1 MNSNTKKL
9 LDLRERKSRIFQMGG
24 SKSIE
29 KQHERT
35 KMTAR
40 ERIDFLF
47 DAGTFMEVD
56 ALVKHRCTLF
66 GMEGKELPADA
77 VVTGSGKI
85 NGNNAFVAAED
96 FTVMAGTFGEMHGK
110 KICKVID
117 AAAKCG
123 SPFIQIIDSGGARL
137 QEGQDS
143 SEIYAQLFRRH
154 TLYSGVIPQITLL
167 LGSCGGGAAYGPALS
182 DFIIMV
188 DGISRMYMGGPA
200 FVKTMLGENKTEEE
214 LGGAKLHSEITGLCD
229 FVAKDDREAIG
240 ITREL
245 LSLLPSNNREKP
257 PIVKTE
263 DDPGRL
269 NKGIID
275 ILPEDSRVPF
285 DMYRII
291 REIVDNGYFLEYK
304 ARFAKNMITCFARL
318 NGQPVGILA
327 NNSMVMGGVI
337 DVGAANKHA
346 RFVRIC
352 DAYNI
357 PIIHIQDSPAVMIG
371 QNEEKRGIIKHG
383 SKMLHAVTEASV
395 PKVTLVIR
403 HSYAGA
409 QLCMCNVPLGADFV
423 FAWPTAE
430 ITLVGPETAASI
442 LFAKEI
448 AGADNPKELEEK
460 RIKEYRDVWVNPY
473 MAAERGYIDDV
484 IEPESTRA
492 VLINAL
498 NLLKDKIDEKPW
510 KKHGI
515 IQL

>member
-1 MNSNTKKL
+1 MNSNVKKL
-9 LDLRERKSRIFQMGG
+9 LDLRERKGRILQMGG
-24 SKSIE
+24 SKSVE
-29 KQHERT
+29 KQHERR

-40 ERIDFLF
+40 ERIDLLF

-240 ITREL
+240 IVKEL

-257 PIVKTE
+257 PI
-263 DDPGRL
+263 P
-269 NKGIID
+269 
-275 ILPEDSRVPF
+275 
-285 DMYRII
+285 
-291 REIVDNGYFLEYK
+291 
-304 ARFAKNMITCFARL
+304 
-318 NGQPVGILA
+318 
-327 NNSMVMGGVI
+327 
-337 DVGAANKHA
+337 
-346 RFVRIC
+346 
-352 DAYNI
+352 
-357 PIIHIQDSPAVMIG
+357 
-371 QNEEKRGIIKHG
+371 
-383 SKMLHAVTEASV
+383 
-395 PKVTLVIR
+395 
-403 HSYAGA
+403 
-409 QLCMCNVPLGADFV
+409 
-423 FAWPTAE
+423 W
-430 ITLVGPETAASI
+430 
-442 LFAKEI
+442 
-448 AGADNPKELEEK
+448 
-460 RIKEYRDVWVNPY
+460 
-473 MAAERGYIDDV
+473 
-484 IEPESTRA
+484 
-492 VLINAL
+492 
-498 NLLKDKIDEKPW
+498 LL
-510 KKHGI
+510 
-515 IQL
+515 

>member
-1 MNSNTKKL
+1 MTSNKKKL
-9 LDLRERKSRIFQMGG
+9 LDLRERKEKILRMGG
-24 SKSIE
+24 PKNIE
-29 KQHERT
+29 KQHQRG
-35 KMTAR
+35 KLTAR
-40 ERIDFLF
+40 ERIDLLF
-47 DAGTFMEVD
+47 DAGTFVEVD
-56 ALVKHRCTLF
+56 TLVKHRCTLF
-66 GMEGKELPADA
+66 GMEGKDIPADA
-77 VVTGSGKI
+77 VITGSGKI
-85 NGNNAFVAAED
+85 EGKNAFVTAED
-96 FTVMAGTFGEMHGK
+96 FTAVAGTFGEMHGK
-110 KICKVID
+110 KICKIID
-117 AAAKCG
+117 TAAKAM

-143 SEIYAQLFRRH
+143 SEVYAQLFRRH

-188 DGISRMYMGGPA
+188 DGTSRMYMGGPA

-214 LGGAKLHSEITGLCD
+214 LGGARIHGEITGLCD
-229 FVAKDDREAIG
+229 FVANDDKEAIK
-240 ITREL
+240 IAKEL
-245 LSLLPSNNREKP
+245 LSLLPSNNRERP
-257 PIVKTE
+257 PVVETG
-263 DDPGRL
+263 DDPGRI
-269 NKGIID
+269 NKDIMD
-275 ILPEDSRVPF
+275 ILPENSKVPF
-285 DMYRII
+285 DMYKII
-291 REIVDNGYFLEYK
+291 REIVDNGYFLEVK
-304 ARFAKNMITCFARL
+304 ANFAKNMITGFARL
-318 NGQPVGILA
+318 NSRSVGILA

-337 DVGAANKHA
+337 NVGAANKHA

-409 QLCMCNVPLGADFV
+409 QLCMCNVPLGADYV

-448 AGADNPKELEEK
+448 SKAENPDETRKN
-460 RIKEYRDVWVNPY
+460 RIQEYTDVWINPY
-473 MAAERGYIDDV
+473 MAAERGYINDV
-484 IEPESTRA
+484 IEPEASRTM
-492 VLINAL
+492 LINTL
-498 NLLKDKIDEKPW
+498 DLLENKTDEKPW

>member
-1 MNSNTKKL
+1 
-9 LDLRERKSRIFQMGG
+9 MGG

-29 KQHERT
+29 KQHERR

-56 ALVKHRCTLF
+56 VLVKHRCTLF

-240 ITREL
+240 IAKEL

-257 PIVKTE
+257 PVIETG
-263 DDPGRL
+263 DDPNRI
-269 NKGIID
+269 NKGIMD

-337 DVGAANKHA
+337 NVGAANKHA

-371 QNEEKRGIIKHG
+371 QDEEKRGIIKHG

-448 AGADNPKELEEK
+448 AGADNPKEVEEK

-484 IEPESTRA
+484 IEPEASRA
-492 VLINAL
+492 VLINTL
-498 NLLKDKIDEKPW
+498 NLLKDKVDEKPW

>member
-1 MNSNTKKL
+1 MNSNVKKL
-9 LDLRERKSRIFQMGG
+9 LDLRERKGRIFQMGG

-29 KQHERT
+29 KQHERR

-240 ITREL
+240 IAKEL
-245 LSLLPSNNREKP
+245 LNLLPSNNREKP

-263 DDPGRL
+263 DNPGRL
-269 NKGIID
+269 NKGIMD

-395 PKVTLVIR
+395 PKVTLVVR

-448 AGADNPKELEEK
+448 AGADNPKEVEEK

-498 NLLKDKIDEKPW
+498 NLLKDKVDEKPW

>member
-1 MNSNTKKL
+1 MNSNVKKI
-9 LDLRERKSRIFQMGG
+9 LDLRERKDRILQMGG

-29 KQHERT
+29 KQHERR

-56 ALVKHRCTLF
+56 VLVKHRCTLF

-240 ITREL
+240 IAKEL

-257 PIVKTE
+257 PVIETG
-263 DDPGRL
+263 DDPNRI
-269 NKGIID
+269 NKGIMD

-337 DVGAANKHA
+337 NVGAANKHA

-371 QNEEKRGIIKHG
+371 QDEEKRGIIKHG

-448 AGADNPKELEEK
+448 AGADNPKEVEEK

-484 IEPESTRA
+484 IEPEASRA
-492 VLINAL
+492 VLINTL
-498 NLLKDKIDEKPW
+498 NLLKDKVDEKPW

>member
-1 MNSNTKKL
+1 MNSNVKKL
-9 LDLRERKSRIFQMGG
+9 LDLRERKGRILQMGG
-24 SKSIE
+24 SKSVE
-29 KQHERT
+29 KQHERS
-35 KMTAR
+35 KLTAR
-40 ERIDFLF
+40 ERIDLLF

-240 ITREL
+240 IVKEL

-448 AGADNPKELEEK
+448 AGAENPKEVEEK

-498 NLLKDKIDEKPW
+498 NLLKDKVDEKPW

>member
-1 MNSNTKKL
+1 MNSNVKKL
-9 LDLRERKSRIFQMGG
+9 LDLRERKGRILQMGG
-24 SKSIE
+24 SKSVE
-29 KQHERT
+29 KQHERS
-35 KMTAR
+35 KLTAR
-40 ERIDFLF
+40 ERIDLLF

-240 ITREL
+240 IVKEL

-346 RFVRIC
+346 RF
-352 DAYNI
+352 
-357 PIIHIQDSPAVMIG
+357 
-371 QNEEKRGIIKHG
+371 
-383 SKMLHAVTEASV
+383 
-395 PKVTLVIR
+395 
-403 HSYAGA
+403 
-409 QLCMCNVPLGADFV
+409 
-423 FAWPTAE
+423 
-430 ITLVGPETAASI
+430 
-442 LFAKEI
+442 
-448 AGADNPKELEEK
+448 
-460 RIKEYRDVWVNPY
+460 
-473 MAAERGYIDDV
+473 
-484 IEPESTRA
+484 
-492 VLINAL
+492 
-498 NLLKDKIDEKPW
+498 
-510 KKHGI
+510 
-515 IQL
+515 